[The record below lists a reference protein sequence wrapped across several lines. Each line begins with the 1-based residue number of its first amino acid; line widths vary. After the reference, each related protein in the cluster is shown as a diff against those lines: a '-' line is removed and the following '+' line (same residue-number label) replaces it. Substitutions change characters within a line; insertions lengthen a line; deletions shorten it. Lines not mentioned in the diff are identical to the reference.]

1 MIELVPMTAEEYEDY
16 LERLVPDYAREH
28 VEAGNWEAEG
38 AEERA
43 RREMMEVYLPQ
54 GVETENH
61 FLFTLVEGVTTITKT
76 CIPGC

>member
-1 MIELVPMTAEEYEDY
+1 MIELVPMTAEENEDY
-16 LERLVPDYAREH
+16 LEQMVPDYAREH
-28 VEAGNWEAEG
+28 VEAEG

-43 RREMMEVYLPQ
+43 RKEMEEVYLPK
-54 GVETENH
+54 GVETENQ